1 MSQIPNTTAVKHGQ
15 RIVPLTRPVCDYAA
29 RRIERILPQ
38 LHALNDA
45 GKSQN
50 DAAAALGITS
60 MTLRNYCRLLNLR
73 WSNLNPRRR
82 A

>member
-1 MSQIPNTTAVKHGQ
+1 MSAIPNTTAVKHAG
-15 RIVPLTRPVCDYAA
+15 RIVPLTRPVCDYTA

-38 LHALNDA
+38 LHALNAA
-45 GKSQN
+45 GKTQP
-50 DAAAALGITS
+50 DAAAALDITS
-60 MTLRNYCRLLNLR
+60 MTLRNYCALLNLR

>member
-1 MSQIPNTTAVKHGQ
+1 MSQIPNTTAVKIGH
-15 RIVPLTRPVCDYAA
+15 RIHPLTRPVCGYTA

-38 LHALNDA
+38 LLALNTA
-45 GKSQN
+45 GKSQP

-60 MTLRNYCRLLNLR
+60 MSLRNYCALLNVS
-73 WSNLNPRRR
+73 WSNLNRRTN